1 MSNTTPRGWIE
12 LVWTSGEPVETG
24 EATLHASIAAT
35 AAAMGGRV
43 ALVDGPAG
51 STVTYAELA
60 LRIDRAAAGL
70 AARGLRA
77 GEVLAIWASN
87 APEWAIA
94 ALGAMTL
101 GATVTGVSPL
111 GTEREVAGQLMDCS
125 ASMLVTVPAL
135 LPPARNVAATA
146 GVREVLALDAVEG
159 VGPAPAV
166 AVDAATVALLPY
178 SSGTTGLPKG
188 VMLTHSNLVVAIA
201 QTRGTLRLR
210 PRDALVAVPPFSHVM
225 GFVITLCTALSA
237 GATVVTVPRF
247 ELEPFLDLVERHRA
261 TTLIVPP
268 PVMAA
273 LAADPAVD
281 ARDLSSVELIVS
293 GGAPVAAEVARTVG
307 ERLPGAVVRL
317 GYGLTETA
325 ATATAPE
332 RERAVA
338 PGSVGRAM
346 PGTELRVVDPDSGA
360 DLGPGER
367 GELWV
372 RGPQTMAGYLHRPD
386 ATAAMI
392 DADGWLRT
400 GDLVVVDDDGQV
412 FIVDRLKELIKVS
425 AFQVAPAELE
435 ALLVTH
441 PAVADAAVVGRPD
454 PTRGEAPVA
463 AVVTREP
470 LDADELMDW
479 VARRVAPY
487 KRIRAV
493 RFVAA
498 IPRTPS
504 GKILRR
510 MLVEQERQTV

>member
-1 MSNTTPRGWIE
+1 M
-12 LVWTSGEPVETG
+12 VWTSEPIEVEDV
-24 EATLHASIAAT
+24 TLHGAIG
-35 AAAMGGRV
+35 AAARAMGDRV
-43 ALVDGPAG
+43 ALVDGPSGTAV
-51 STVTYAELA
+51 SYSEVAV
-60 LRIDRAAAGL
+60 RVDRAGAGL
-70 AARGLRA
+70 AARGLA
-77 GEVLAIWASN
+77 PGDVLAIWAPN
-87 APEWAIA
+87 GPEWAIA
-94 ALGAMTL
+94 ALGAMAA

-111 GTEREVAGQLMDCS
+111 ATEREVAGQLLDCS
-125 ASMLVTVPAL
+125 AATLVTAAAL
-135 LPPARNVAATA
+135 LPAARNVAATA
-146 GVREVLALDAVEG
+146 GVREVLVLDEVEG
-159 VGPAPAV
+159 EGPAPAV

-188 VMLTHSNLVVAIA
+188 VMLTHANLVVATA
-201 QTRGTLRLR
+201 QARGALRLR
-210 PRDALVAVPPFSHVM
+210 ARDTIVAVAPFSHVM
-225 GFVITLCTALSA
+225 GFVITLCPALSA
-237 GATVVTVPRF
+237 GASVATVPRF
-247 ELEPFLDLVERHRA
+247 EFEPFLDLVERHRA

-273 LAADPAVD
+273 LATHPAVD
-281 ARDLSSVELIVS
+281 ARDLSAVELVVS
-293 GGAPVAAEVARTVG
+293 GGAPVAPEIARAVG

-325 ATATAPE
+325 ATVTAPE
-332 RERAVA
+332 RARAVA

-367 GELWV
+367 GELWM

-412 FIVDRLKELIKVS
+412 FIVDRLKELIKVN

-441 PAVADAAVVGRPD
+441 RAVADAAVIGRPD
-454 PTRGEAPVA
+454 TARGEAPVA
-463 AVVTREP
+463 VVVAREP
-470 LDADELMDW
+470 VAAEGLMEW